1 MPPARQKFT
10 VALLD
15 SRIHD
20 RAAFSC
26 GEPSLDDYFR
36 RRASQDLKRRLAVT
50 YVLAPS
56 DELTRVAGYF
66 TLSAYAVLASEL
78 PEEVATRLPRH
89 DRFPTTLI
97 GRLARD
103 EAYRGDRLGELL
115 LLEALTRALEN
126 SDHVAS
132 FAVVVDALNDHAA
145 TFYQRYGFLP
155 FADDTHRL
163 YLPMATVKSLLSQP

>member
-1 MPPARQKFT
+1 MPSTSPKFT

-15 SRIHD
+15 SKIHD
-20 RAAFSC
+20 REAFSC
-26 GEPSLDDYFR
+26 GEPSLDEYLK
-36 RRASQDLKRRLAVT
+36 RRASQDLKRRLSVT
-50 YVLAPS
+50 YVFAPR
-56 DELTRVAGYF
+56 DEPARVAGYF

-89 DRFPTTLI
+89 DRFPATLI

-103 EAYRGDRLGELL
+103 EAHRGTGLGELL

-126 SDHVAS
+126 SDRVAS

-145 TFYQRYGFLP
+145 EFYTRYGFLP
-155 FADDTHRL
+155 FADDRRRL
-163 YLPMATVKSLLSQP
+163 YLPMGTVKALLG

>member
-1 MPPARQKFT
+1 MPSTSPKFT

-15 SRIHD
+15 SKIHD

-26 GEPSLDDYFR
+26 GEPSLDDYLK

-50 YVLAPS
+50 YVLAPC
-56 DELTRVAGYF
+56 DEPARVAGYF

-78 PEEVATRLPRH
+78 PEELAACLPRH

-103 EAYRGDRLGELL
+103 GAYRGDRLGELL

-126 SDHVAS
+126 SDRVAS
-132 FAVVVDALNDHAA
+132 FAVVVDALNDQAA
-145 TFYQRYGFLP
+145 AFYQRYGFLP
-155 FADDTHRL
+155 FADDARRL
-163 YLPMATVKSLLSQP
+163 YLPMATVKTLLS

>member
-1 MPPARQKFT
+1 MPSTRPKFK

-15 SRIHD
+15 SKFHN

-26 GEPSLDDYFR
+26 GELSLDEYFK

-56 DELTRVAGYF
+56 DEPSRVAGYF

-78 PEEVATRLPRH
+78 PEELASRLPRH
-89 DRFPTTLI
+89 DRFPTTLV

-103 EAYRGDRLGELL
+103 ETYRGDRLGELL
-115 LLEALTRALEN
+115 LLEALSRALEN
-126 SDHVAS
+126 SDRVAS
-132 FAVVVDALNDHAA
+132 FAVAVDALNDQAA
-145 TFYQRYGFLP
+145 AFYQRYGFLP
-155 FADDTHRL
+155 FADDAHRL
-163 YLPMATVKSLLSQP
+163 YLPMATVKSLLS

>member
-1 MPPARQKFT
+1 MPLTPPNFT

-15 SRIHD
+15 SKFHD

-26 GEPSLDDYFR
+26 GEPSLDEYLK
-36 RRASQDLKRRLAVT
+36 RRAGQDLKRRLAVT
-50 YVLAPS
+50 YVLAPI
-56 DELTRVAGYF
+56 DEPSLVAGYF
-66 TLSAYAVLASEL
+66 SLSAYAVLASEL
-78 PEEVATRLPRH
+78 PDALAARLPRH

-115 LLEALTRALEN
+115 LLEALARALEN
-126 SDHVAS
+126 GDHVAS

-145 TFYQRYGFLP
+145 EFYRRYGFLP
-155 FADDTHRL
+155 FADDAHHL
-163 YLPMATVKSLLSQP
+163 YVPMATVKTLLG